1 MSEVLEND
9 VVFAP
14 AYEDLFLPR
23 RYKVYYGGRGSGK
36 SWAMA
41 RALICISLQRKV
53 RILCARELQTSI
65 TDSVYKL
72 LSDQIHEM
80 GFGAYFE
87 VLQNSIRCNLTGSE
101 FAFAGLRTSTVTKI
115 KSFEGVD
122 YCWVEEAQVV
132 SKKSWDILIPTIRKE
147 TKDAKGAILT
157 QSEIW
162 ISFNPELEEDD
173 TYHRFVKT
181 RPGDAIVKMVS
192 WRDNPWFPKVL
203 QTEMEELREKDYDA
217 YLNVWEGHCKVVLD
231 GAVYAEEIRAA
242 ILEKRIMTVPW
253 DRSTAV
259 HTFWDLGWADSTSI
273 WFAQQV
279 GFDIRIIDY
288 YTNSQKPITHYLEHL
303 QKKQYIY
310 GTDWLP
316 HDAKAK
322 DLRTGMTIEEIC
334 KKQGRSVRIVPK
346 LSINDGINAVRTI
359 LPNCYFDE
367 EKCSE
372 GLKALKH
379 YRYEIDETADKQ
391 HKQFSMVPVHDWSS
405 HGADSFRYLALS
417 IGRAGHR
424 PKGHVK
430 VSPPASARQ
439 TTGFLGKIINRMPD
453 SGGLGWMK

>member
-1 MSEVLEND
+1 MEDFEANIT
-9 VVFAP
+9 FAP
-14 AYEDLFLPR
+14 AFEDLFKPN
-23 RYKVYYGGRGSGK
+23 RYKVYYGGRGSAK
-36 SWAMA
+36 SWSFA
-41 RALICISLQRKV
+41 RALICIALQRKV

-80 GFGAYFE
+80 GFGQYFE
-87 VLQNSIRCNLTGSE
+87 VLQSSIRCTVTGSE

-122 YCWVEEAQVV
+122 FCWVEEAQTV

-147 TKDAKGAILT
+147 VKDDKGNIIS

-162 ISFNPELEEDD
+162 VSFNPDLEEDD
-173 TYHRFVKT
+173 TYLRFVKKP
-181 RPGDAIVKMVS
+181 PGNAIVKMVS
-192 WRDNPWFPKVL
+192 WRDNPWFPEVL
-203 QTEMEELREKDYDA
+203 RKEKDELMEKDYDA
-217 YLNVWEGHCKVVLD
+217 YMNVWEGHCKVILD
-231 GAVYAEEIRAA
+231 GAVYAEEIRQL
-242 ILEKRIMTVPW
+242 IMDKRITNVPW

-288 YTNSQKPITHYLEHL
+288 YTNSQKPIQHYLDVL

-334 KKQGRSVRIVPK
+334 KKSGRNVRIVPK
-346 LSINDGINAVRTI
+346 LSLNDGINAVRTI
-359 LPNCYFDE
+359 IPNCWFDE

-379 YRYEIDETADKQ
+379 YRYEVDETADKE
-391 HKQFSMVPVHDWSS
+391 HKQFSKVPVHDWSS

-417 IGRAGHR
+417 IGRSGHKQ
-424 PKGHVK
+424 KGHVQPA
-430 VSPPASARQ
+430 PPQSARSFF
-439 TTGFLGKIINRMPD
+439 GLRGKSYNREPGT
-453 SGGLGWMK
+453 SGLGWMK

>member
-1 MSEVLEND
+1 MNTEASE

-14 AYEDLFLPR
+14 AYEDLFRPK
-23 RYKVYYGGRGSGK
+23 RYKVYYGGRGSAK
-36 SWAMA
+36 SWSMA

-72 LSDQIHEM
+72 LSDQIHAM
-80 GFGAYFE
+80 GFGQYFE
-87 VLQNSIRCNLTGSE
+87 VLQNSIRCTLTGSE
-101 FAFAGLRTSTVTKI
+101 FAFAGLRQSTVTKI

-147 TKDAKGAILT
+147 VRDEKGNTIS

-162 ISFNPELEEDD
+162 VSFNPDLEEDD
-173 TYHRFVKT
+173 TYQRFVKT
-181 RPGDAIVKMVS
+181 RPGEAIVKMVS

-203 QTEMEELREKDYDA
+203 QKEMEELREKDYDS

-242 ILEKRIMTVPW
+242 ILEKRITQVPW
-253 DRSTAV
+253 DRTTAV

-279 GFDIRIIDY
+279 GFDLRIIDY
-288 YTNSQKPITHYLEHL
+288 YTNSQKPITHYLEVL
-303 QKKQYIY
+303 QKKQYLY

-316 HDAKAK
+316 HDAKAR

-334 KKQGRSVRIVPK
+334 KKQGRAVRIVPK
-346 LSINDGINAVRTI
+346 LSLNDGINAVRTI
-359 LPNCYFDE
+359 LPNCWFDE
-367 EKCSE
+367 ERCSE
-372 GLKALKH
+372 GLKSLKH
-379 YRYEIDETADKQ
+379 YRYEVDETADRQ
-391 HKQFSMVPVHDWSS
+391 HKQFSKVPVHDWSS

-417 IGRAGHR
+417 IGRSGHR

-430 VSPPASARQ
+430 VAPPPSARDSM
-439 TTGFLGKIINRMPD
+439 GFVGRMINRFPD
-453 SGGLGWMK
+453 STGLGWMK